1 MSEILELEQVGL
13 FLFLELSPKD
23 FVIVFLLFK
32 IHLTLLTNLLFVS
45 LLFRIM
51 LLGLESRQ
59 VIYDNNTAFQTAI
72 MNILFEMSSQVSF
85 QLLKHYYFSLY
96 TELCK
101 NGFECT
107 ANI

>member
-13 FLFLELSPKD
+13 FLFLELNPKD
-23 FVIVFLLFK
+23 FVIGFLLFK

-59 VIYDNNTAFQTAI
+59 LIYDNNTAFQTAI

-85 QLLKHYYFSLY
+85 QLLKHYYFSLH
-96 TELCK
+96 T
-101 NGFECT
+101 
-107 ANI
+107 